1 MSNEVWTIGR
11 IQDWGAKYLDSK
23 GFENSKR
30 QIDLILSQVMNFERI
45 DLYVKFDLPL
55 NQFELNEVKDKI
67 KRIVSHEPIQ
77 YILGEVE
84 FYNLKFKVNNNVL
97 IPRPETEEL
106 VDLIVKENQSKN
118 QLNILDIG
126 CGSGCIGISL
136 AKNLPNSKV
145 FAIDISEGAI
155 ETSKVNAVINGVENI
170 EFFILDILM
179 KIPKTKFDVIVS
191 NPPYISKDEFHLLDN
206 NVKEYEPRVALTDE
220 GDGLMFFRRFY
231 AIFSEILNV
240 NGVFYFENSFEQGK
254 KLNES
259 FKKKFNI
266 TNYTD
271 INGIERFLKGELKN
285 SEKQHIR

>member
-179 KIPKTKFDVIVS
+179 KIPKTKFDGIV
-191 NPPYISKDEFHLLDN
+191 
-206 NVKEYEPRVALTDE
+206 
-220 GDGLMFFRRFY
+220 
-231 AIFSEILNV
+231 
-240 NGVFYFENSFEQGK
+240 
-254 KLNES
+254 
-259 FKKKFNI
+259 
-266 TNYTD
+266 
-271 INGIERFLKGELKN
+271 
-285 SEKQHIR
+285 